1 MMKKPSSSPGTSAR
15 ELSRVAT
22 WKGLRLR
29 ERRPAGPICWSG
41 VPGEFSFAVGVGAV
55 AVTAKPFWR
64 PENRLQQKLTEGL
77 DMVCNELG

>member
-1 MMKKPSSSPGTSAR
+1 MSKNVLGTGNEPR
-15 ELSRVAT
+15 ELSRVAP

-55 AVTAKPFWR
+55 AVTAKPFWL
-64 PENRLQQKLTEGL
+64 PEKRLQQKLTEGL
-77 DMVCNELG
+77 DMVCNERG